1 VLAEA
6 RVRLVAGL
14 KRYFHDKRGQGLL
27 SGRGMLVLDHA
38 CDVAM
43 DGSSSP
49 LVMWSSLERCA
60 VWAQNACLLWIII
73 SIGLLT
79 SNRSGVHRV
88 IPTCTR
94 SLRAKMG
101 SVYLAALLERSVC
114 AR

>member
-1 VLAEA
+1 MNLKVLAEA

-38 CDVAM
+38 CDIAM

-60 VWAQNACLLWIII
+60 VWAQNATLL
-73 SIGLLT
+73 
-79 SNRSGVHRV
+79 
-88 IPTCTR
+88 
-94 SLRAKMG
+94 
-101 SVYLAALLERSVC
+101 
-114 AR
+114 